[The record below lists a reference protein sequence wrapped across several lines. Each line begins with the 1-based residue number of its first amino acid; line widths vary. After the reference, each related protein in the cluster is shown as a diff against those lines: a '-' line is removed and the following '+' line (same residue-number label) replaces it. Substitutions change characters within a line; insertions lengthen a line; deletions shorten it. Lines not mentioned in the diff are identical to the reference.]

1 MFDYLIK
8 DGMLLDGSGKPG
20 FAGDI
25 AIQGGKIAAIGRID
39 AAATRVISASGLV
52 VTPGFIDIHRH
63 ADAAVFR
70 PDFGQLE
77 LHQGLTTIVN
87 GNCGLS
93 LAPVSPAHKAEILGY
108 MSPITGRVPSHIETA
123 TMDGYLE
130 QVGRQPLPINVG
142 MLVGGGTLRANAA
155 GYETERLEMSH
166 YDKIHSQLE
175 ASLTAGALGVSL
187 GLGYAP
193 ECFYTTQELIRALSP
208 VRGTGIPITVHM
220 RQEGDGMLAALE
232 EMMQVARALQV
243 PVHISHLKAIGKR
256 NWNDVI
262 CRALEILDR
271 ARQEGLD
278 VSCDV
283 YPYTAGSTQLL
294 HILPPEFLQ
303 GGTEAA
309 LGRIATADG
318 RAQLAQRLATGTD
331 FENIVQL
338 AGWENIR
345 MSTLCHPEN
354 KPYEGLSVQEAAE
367 RLGKDPLDCCCDM
380 LISEGGAI
388 TMIDFITCEADIAR
402 ILQAPFANVIS
413 DSTYP
418 TEGIPHPRLY
428 GTFPRVIQKYVQQD
442 KVLTLPQAVQKMTS
456 IPADVLGLTG
466 KGRLAVG
473 ADADL
478 NVFDAC
484 KLQENGTYQAPAQF
498 ASGLEAV
505 FVGGELV
512 LRHDE
517 LTGATPGNVL
527 LR

>member
-1 MFDYLIK
+1 M
-8 DGMLLDGSGKPG
+8 
-20 FAGDI
+20 
-25 AIQGGKIAAIGRID
+25 
-39 AAATRVISASGLV
+39 

-256 NWNDVI
+256 NWNDV
-262 CRALEILDR
+262 
-271 ARQEGLD
+271 
-278 VSCDV
+278 
-283 YPYTAGSTQLL
+283 
-294 HILPPEFLQ
+294 LPPEFLQ

-345 MSTLCHPEN
+345 MSTLCQPEN
-354 KPYEGLSVQEAAE
+354 KPYEGLSVQAAAE

-380 LISEGGAI
+380 LISEGGTI

>member
-39 AAATRVISASGLV
+39 AAAARAISASGLV

-232 EMMQVARALQV
+232 EMMQVARALL
-243 PVHISHLKAIGKR
+243 PEETG
-256 NWNDVI
+256 
-262 CRALEILDR
+262 
-271 ARQEGLD
+271 EG
-278 VSCDV
+278 
-283 YPYTAGSTQLL
+283 TRL
-294 HILPPEFLQ
+294 H
-303 GGTEAA
+303 
-309 LGRIATADG
+309 
-318 RAQLAQRLATGTD
+318 
-331 FENIVQL
+331 
-338 AGWENIR
+338 WEN
-345 MSTLCHPEN
+345 LCYTVMEP
-354 KPYEGLSVQEAAE
+354 
-367 RLGKDPLDCCCDM
+367 
-380 LISEGGAI
+380 
-388 TMIDFITCEADIAR
+388 
-402 ILQAPFANVIS
+402 
-413 DSTYP
+413 
-418 TEGIPHPRLY
+418 
-428 GTFPRVIQKYVQQD
+428 
-442 KVLTLPQAVQKMTS
+442 
-456 IPADVLGLTG
+456 
-466 KGRLAVG
+466 
-473 ADADL
+473 
-478 NVFDAC
+478 
-484 KLQENGTYQAPAQF
+484 
-498 ASGLEAV
+498 
-505 FVGGELV
+505 
-512 LRHDE
+512 
-517 LTGATPGNVL
+517 
-527 LR
+527 

>member
-1 MFDYLIK
+1 
-8 DGMLLDGSGKPG
+8 
-20 FAGDI
+20 
-25 AIQGGKIAAIGRID
+25 
-39 AAATRVISASGLV
+39 
-52 VTPGFIDIHRH
+52 
-63 ADAAVFR
+63 
-70 PDFGQLE
+70 
-77 LHQGLTTIVN
+77 
-87 GNCGLS
+87 
-93 LAPVSPAHKAEILGY
+93 
-108 MSPITGRVPSHIETA
+108 
-123 TMDGYLE
+123 
-130 QVGRQPLPINVG
+130 
-142 MLVGGGTLRANAA
+142 
-155 GYETERLEMSH
+155 
-166 YDKIHSQLE
+166 
-175 ASLTAGALGVSL
+175 
-187 GLGYAP
+187 
-193 ECFYTTQELIRALSP
+193 
-208 VRGTGIPITVHM
+208 
-220 RQEGDGMLAALE
+220 
-232 EMMQVARALQV
+232 
-243 PVHISHLKAIGKR
+243 
-256 NWNDVI
+256 
-262 CRALEILDR
+262 
-271 ARQEGLD
+271 
-278 VSCDV
+278 
-283 YPYTAGSTQLL
+283 
-294 HILPPEFLQ
+294 
-303 GGTEAA
+303 
-309 LGRIATADG
+309 
-318 RAQLAQRLATGTD
+318 
-331 FENIVQL
+331 
-338 AGWENIR
+338 

>member
-39 AAATRVISASGLV
+39 AAAARVISASGLV

-243 PVHISHLKAIGKR
+243 PVHISHLKAMGPR
-256 NWNDVI
+256 NWNRRI
-262 CRALEILDR
+262 PEALTLLQQ
-271 ARQEGLD
+271 ARDEGLD

-283 YPYTAGSTQLL
+283 YPYCAGSTQLL
-294 HILPPEFLQ
+294 HLLPQDFLAGGTDAVAARLRDPAQRDILRERIAHGRDFDNIAQMVGWDNIRLTTLHRPEFQPLT
-303 GGTEAA
+303 GKTLAEAA
-309 LGRIATADG
+309 RLLGLEPVDC
-318 RAQLAQRLATGTD
+318 
-331 FENIVQL
+331 
-338 AGWENIR
+338 
-345 MSTLCHPEN
+345 LCHVLAE
-354 KPYEGLSVQEAAE
+354 EA
-367 RLGKDPLDCCCDM
+367 CNV
-380 LISEGGAI
+380 
-388 TMIDFITCEADIAR
+388 TMIDFITCDEDIGR
-402 ILQAPFANVIS
+402 ILRAPFASVIS
-413 DSTYP
+413 DSLYP
-418 TEGIPHPRLY
+418 TEGLPHPRVY
-428 GTFPRVIQKYVQQD
+428 GTFTRILETFVRERH
-442 KVLTLPQAVQKMTS
+442 VLTLPEAVQRMTS
-456 IPADVLGLTG
+456 LPAQALRLQG
-466 KGRLAVG
+466 KGRIAAG
-473 ADADL
+473 MDADV
-478 NVFDAC
+478 NVFDLAAVHERATWE
-484 KLQENGTYQAPAQF
+484 QPAQE
-498 ASGLEAV
+498 SEGMDAV
-505 FVGGELV
+505 FVGGAPAILHGAFTGTANGQV
-512 LRHDE
+512 L
-517 LTGATPGNVL
+517 
-527 LR
+527 